1 LANPNAVDLKR
12 GVEIIDLYNN
22 YGEAASTLVVI
33 LMPVIQLLTMADILK
48 CIIVDDEL
56 RARSGLKKLIENYC
70 EHIVVADM
78 ADSVA
83 NARIAIAA
91 HKPDLVFLDIDM
103 PGGDGFDLL
112 EQMDNISFEVIF
124 ATAYDQFALKAIKFS
139 ALDYLLKPIDLEELI
154 AAVDKVHKKKGA
166 FPDRERYQS
175 LKANIAQKNLE
186 RIALP
191 AADGLIFVNIKDI
204 IRLQSDGSY
213 TIFHTTTNKN
223 IMVTKSLGEYE
234 EILEENGFFRTHH
247 SHIVNI
253 NRVQKYVRGRGGY
266 VVMDDGS
273 SVDVSARRKD
283 EFMALLKV

>member
-1 LANPNAVDLKR
+1 
-12 GVEIIDLYNN
+12 
-22 YGEAASTLVVI
+22 
-33 LMPVIQLLTMADILK
+33 MADIIK

-56 RARSGLKKLIENYC
+56 RARNGLKKLIENYC
-70 EHIVVADM
+70 EDAVVVDM

-83 NARIAIAA
+83 NARIAIAEHA
-91 HKPDLVFLDIDM
+91 PDLVFLDIDM

-112 EQMDNISFEVIF
+112 EQLDDIPFEVIF

-154 AAVDKVHKKKGA
+154 AAVNKVHKKKGTA
-166 FPDRERYQS
+166 PDKERYQS

-191 AADGLIFVNIKDI
+191 AADGLTFVNIKDI

-213 TIFHTTTNKN
+213 TIFHTTGNKN

-247 SHIVNI
+247 SHIINI
-253 NRVQKYVRGRGGY
+253 NRVEKYVRGRGGY

-283 EFMALLKV
+283 EFLALLKI

>member
-1 LANPNAVDLKR
+1 
-12 GVEIIDLYNN
+12 
-22 YGEAASTLVVI
+22 
-33 LMPVIQLLTMADILK
+33 MADILK

-56 RARSGLKKLIENYC
+56 RARNGLKKLIENYC
-70 EHIVVADM
+70 ADIVVTEM

-83 NARIAIAA
+83 SARAAIAA

-112 EQMDNISFEVIF
+112 EQLDSIDFEVIF

-154 AAVDKVHKKKGA
+154 AAVDKVQKKKGA

-191 AADGLIFVNIKDI
+191 AYDGLIFVNIKDI

>member
-1 LANPNAVDLKR
+1 MSQ
-12 GVEIIDLYNN
+12 II
-22 YGEAASTLVVI
+22 
-33 LMPVIQLLTMADILK
+33 K
-48 CIIVDDEL
+48 CVIVDDEL
-56 RARSGLKKLIENYC
+56 RARSGLQKLLVNYC
-70 EHIVVADM
+70 DGVEVVGM

-83 NARIAIAA
+83 SAQALIAET
-91 HKPDLVFLDIDM
+91 KPDLVFLDIDM

-112 EQMDNISFEVIF
+112 EQMDEIPFEVIF

-154 AAVDKVHKKKGA
+154 AAVEKMHQKAGQK
-166 FPDRERYQS
+166 PNREKYQS
-175 LKANIAQKNLE
+175 LKANINNRNLE
-186 RIALP
+186 RMALP
-191 AADGLIFVNIKDI
+191 SSDGLTFVNIKDV

-213 TIFHTTTNKN
+213 TVFCLAGGKT
-223 IMVTKSLGEYE
+223 IMVTKTIGEYE

-247 SHIVNI
+247 SHIINL

-283 EFMALLKV
+283 DFLNLLKL

>member
-1 LANPNAVDLKR
+1 
-12 GVEIIDLYNN
+12 
-22 YGEAASTLVVI
+22 
-33 LMPVIQLLTMADILK
+33 MADIIK

-56 RARSGLKKLIENYC
+56 RARNGLKKLIDNYC

-83 NARIAIAA
+83 NARIAIAE

-112 EQMDNISFEVIF
+112 EQMDSIPFEVIF
-124 ATAYDQFALKAIKFS
+124 ATAYDQFALKAIKYS

-154 AAVDKVHKKKGA
+154 TAINKVHKKKGIL
-166 FPDRERYQS
+166 PDKERYQS
-175 LKANIAQKNLE
+175 LKVNIAQKNLE

-191 AADGLIFVNIKDI
+191 AADGLIFLNIKDI

-213 TIFHTTTNKN
+213 TVFYTSGNKN
-223 IMVTKSLGEYE
+223 ILVTKSLGEFE

-247 SHIVNI
+247 SHIINI

>member
-1 LANPNAVDLKR
+1 MA
-12 GVEIIDLYNN
+12 EI
-22 YGEAASTLVVI
+22 V
-33 LMPVIQLLTMADILK
+33 K

-56 RARSGLKKLIENYC
+56 RARNGLKKLIENYC
-70 EHIVVADM
+70 TDIEVVEM

-83 NARIAIAA
+83 AARKAIEE

-112 EQMDNISFEVIF
+112 EQMDDIPFEVIF

-154 AAVDKVHKKKGA
+154 TAVNKIHQKRGTKPDKQ
-166 FPDRERYQS
+166 RYQS
-175 LKANIAQKNLE
+175 LKANISQKNLE

-191 AADGLIFVNIKDI
+191 SSDGLVFVNIKDI
-204 IRLQSDGSY
+204 VRLQSDGSY
-213 TIFHTTTNKN
+213 TVFHTTGTDKN
-223 IMVTKSLGEYE
+223 ILVTKSLGEYE

-247 SHIVNI
+247 SHIINI

-283 EFMALLKV
+283 EFMALLKI

>member
-1 LANPNAVDLKR
+1 MA
-12 GVEIIDLYNN
+12 E
-22 YGEAASTLVVI
+22 VI
-33 LMPVIQLLTMADILK
+33 K
-48 CIIVDDEL
+48 CVIVDDEL
-56 RARSGLKKLIENYC
+56 RARNGLQKLITNYC
-70 EHIVVADM
+70 TDIEVVAL
-78 ADSVA
+78 ADSVEA
-83 NARIAIAA
+83 ARKAIAE

-112 EQMDNISFEVIF
+112 EQMDDIPFEVIF

-154 AAVDKVHKKKGA
+154 SAVNKVHQKKGTK
-166 FPDRERYQS
+166 PDKERYQS
-175 LKANIAQKNLE
+175 LKANISHKNLE

-191 AADGLIFVNIKDI
+191 ASDGLMFISIKDI

-213 TIFHTTTNKN
+213 TIFHTTGGKN
-223 IMVTKSLGEYE
+223 ILVTKSLGEYE

-247 SHIVNI
+247 SHIINVNRI
-253 NRVQKYVRGRGGY
+253 HKYVRGRGGY

-283 EFMALLKV
+283 EFLALLKI

>member
-1 LANPNAVDLKR
+1 MA
-12 GVEIIDLYNN
+12 E
-22 YGEAASTLVVI
+22 VI
-33 LMPVIQLLTMADILK
+33 K
-48 CIIVDDEL
+48 CIVVDDEL
-56 RARSGLKKLIENYC
+56 RARNGLKKLIENYC
-70 EHIVVADM
+70 SNIEVVAM
-78 ADSVA
+78 AESVA
-83 NARIAIAA
+83 AARVAITE

-112 EQMDNISFEVIF
+112 EQMDDIPFEVIF

-154 AAVDKVHKKKGA
+154 AAVNKAHQKMGIK
-166 FPDRERYQS
+166 PDTERYQS
-175 LKANIAQKNLE
+175 LKLNIAQKNLE

-191 AADGLIFVNIKDI
+191 ASDGLVFVNIKDI

-213 TIFHTTTNKN
+213 TVFHTTGNKN
-223 IMVTKSLGEYE
+223 TLVTKSLGEYE

-247 SHIVNI
+247 SHIINI

-283 EFMALLKV
+283 EFLALLKI